1 MHTSGGEAEKQGI
14 APSHYDINGNLIYA
28 SQETLTYF
36 TDLLKSSS
44 ATSEAQLHFD
54 DVVVFLENEPIQ
66 YALTR
71 LPVVN
76 QTPLSC
82 QIMDE
87 AGKHILTQSCIE
99 RDIITLPALEFGYY
113 HLRITYEN
121 HAYSVRLLIGLKQR
135 INPCVTAKKSM
146 GIERS
151 II

>member
-1 MHTSGGEAEKQGI
+1 MDIAYIRREAEKQGI

-99 RDIITLPALEFGYY
+99 RDVITLPALEFGYY

-121 HAYSVRLLIGLKQR
+121 HAYSVRLLISPK
-135 INPCVTAKKSM
+135 TAYQPLCYSKEKH
-146 GIERS
+146 GD
-151 II
+151 